1 MCMFGRWCITSVIPT
16 NAVCWSREAV
26 VWRHGTK
33 FCIDPS
39 SVQSRYHFD
48 FVYAFIYE
56 CTPVSFF
63 SRCST
68 FSYHFY
74 LDGNLWPMDM
84 TARHAWKHHLRKA
97 VAVFVFLSLTH
108 HRWGNV
114 KHVLLLMTWK
124 IEVRVTDLVMGWTP
138 CVAEGPGSFIRVTCV
153 SQRPF
158 ATNGVRARFYQ
169 FHGT

>member
-1 MCMFGRWCITSVIPT
+1 M
-16 NAVCWSREAV
+16 
-26 VWRHGTK
+26 
-33 FCIDPS
+33 PS
-39 SVQSRYHFD
+39 SMNVPLSL
-48 FVYAFIYE
+48 
-56 CTPVSFF
+56 FF
-63 SRCST
+63 PRCST

-158 ATNGVRARFYQ
+158 ENEWSKSKILSISRDIADAASGAPSLISYAIAERGFLRCLLAIPVFCANISPPTKLAATFAL
-169 FHGT
+169 

>member
-1 MCMFGRWCITSVIPT
+1 MLCIRPRLIPFSLFVLVALLSPCACLDDGVSHRLSPT

-48 FVYAFIYE
+48 FVCAFIYE
-56 CTPVSFF
+56 CIPVLFPLPC
-63 SRCST
+63 CST
-68 FSYHFY
+68 FLFVSY

-84 TARHAWKHHLRKA
+84 TARHAWKHHLRKT
-97 VAVFVFLSLTH
+97 VAVFVCFFLSLTH

-114 KHVLLLMTWK
+114 KHVLLLDM
-124 IEVRVTDLVMGWTP
+124 ENRSESDGP
-138 CVAEGPGSFIRVTCV
+138 CDGMDSLR
-153 SQRPF
+153 R
-158 ATNGVRARFYQ
+158 
-169 FHGT
+169 